1 MESISINFKVSPKM
15 AAELDRL
22 AEEYHERS
30 RHLYARR
37 AVEEYLKNS
46 RQHYI
51 EYSLKEIRDEIEKLR
66 EELSTATGVLLVKS
80 GKVETMEEAME
91 WVRKTFCP

>member
-1 MESISINFKVSPKM
+1 MESINFKVPKEM
-15 AAELDRL
+15 AEELDRL
-22 AEEYHERS
+22 AEKYNERS

-46 RQHYI
+46 RQHQI
-51 EYSLKEIRDEIEKLR
+51 DYSLKEIRDEIEKLR
-66 EELSTATGVLLVKS
+66 EELSTALGALLLKA